1 MKGSVVEEKGKEDI
15 MKIRKGL
22 GEKKERI
29 ERKSDDSEDEAEKYW
44 KIVKIYASGGVKEML
59 EYFGQWIDEKENGM
73 KILIVRIL
81 MQR

>member
-22 GEKKERI
+22 GKKKERI

-59 EYFGQWIDEKENGM
+59 EYFG
-73 KILIVRIL
+73 
-81 MQR
+81 